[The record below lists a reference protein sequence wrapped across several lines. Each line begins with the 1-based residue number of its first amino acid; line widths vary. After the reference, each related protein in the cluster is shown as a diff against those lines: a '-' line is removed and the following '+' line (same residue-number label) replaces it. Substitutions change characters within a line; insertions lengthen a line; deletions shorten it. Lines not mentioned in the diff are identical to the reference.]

1 MLNNVSDSGAGPMAH
16 RKSMR
21 SSILLCWLFV
31 LGCTQPTTQ
40 SPPKKKKVP
49 AVVQS
54 NAEDQSQKDLPR
66 GKVVLSTE
74 SGKEITVRVEIVADQ
89 ETRSTGLM
97 FRQRLADDEGMLF
110 LFNQEEHQSFWM
122 KNTYLPL
129 DMIFIK
135 ADMTVLGVSE
145 NTVPLTMD
153 GCSVPGNSQFVL
165 EVNANFARRHEI
177 KPGTKTRFIGTENI
191 QIQ

>member
-1 MLNNVSDSGAGPMAH
+1 
-16 RKSMR
+16 MR
-21 SSILLCWLFV
+21 SSILFCWLCV
-31 LGCTQPTTQ
+31 LGCTQPQTQ
-40 SPPKKKKVP
+40 PQKKKIDKAP
-49 AVVQS
+49 AVVQP
-54 NAEDQSQKDLPR
+54 EVKDQSQKDLPR

-74 SGKEITVRVEIVADQ
+74 SGKEITVRVEIVADP

-110 LFNQEEHQSFWM
+110 LFNEEEHQSFWM

-145 NTVPLTMD
+145 NTVPLTLD

-165 EVNANFARRHEI
+165 EVNANFARRHDI